1 MKYIINERQYRLLTE
16 EEQEVLQI
24 SSLNVFGG
32 WESLQKL
39 LERKGNPLYSFEGYL
54 NLRGTNIES
63 LGSLT
68 SVGGSLFLNGCENLT
83 SLGSLTS
90 VGSSLDLRG
99 TNIESL
105 GNLTSVGGSL
115 DLRTTNIESI
125 GALTSVGGNLNL
137 TGCKKLT
144 SLGNLTSVGGIL
156 DLKRTPI
163 SRKYSRAEIRQMV
176 KVDGDIYL

>member
-32 WESLQKL
+32 WEALQKF

-54 NLRGTNIES
+54 NLRGKNIESLGNLTSVGSSLDLRGTNIES

-83 SLGSLTS
+83 SLGNLTS
-90 VGSSLDLRG
+90 VGGLLDLRG
-99 TNIESL
+99 TNI
-105 GNLTSVGGSL
+105 
-115 DLRTTNIESI
+115 
-125 GALTSVGGNLNL
+125 
-137 TGCKKLT
+137 
-144 SLGNLTSVGGIL
+144 
-156 DLKRTPI
+156 
-163 SRKYSRAEIRQMV
+163 
-176 KVDGDIYL
+176 

>member
-32 WESLQKL
+32 WEALQKF

-63 LGSLT
+63 LGNLT
-68 SVGGSLFLNGCENLT
+68 SVGN
-83 SLGSLTS
+83 
-90 VGSSLDLRG
+90 SLDLRT

-115 DLRTTNIESI
+115 
-125 GALTSVGGNLNL
+125 NLI
-137 TGCKKLT
+137 GCKKLT

-163 SRKYSRAEIRQMV
+163 SRKYSRAEIRQLV

>member
-32 WESLQKL
+32 WEALQKF
-39 LERKGNPLYSFEGYL
+39 LEKKDNPLYSFEGYL

-68 SVGGSLFLNGCENLT
+68 SVGN
-83 SLGSLTS
+83 
-90 VGSSLDLRG
+90 SLDLRG

-105 GNLTSVGGSL
+105 GNLTSVGNSL
-115 DLRTTNIESI
+115 DLRTTNIESL
-125 GALTSVGGNLNL
+125 GNLTSVGGSLNL
-137 TGCKKLT
+137 IGCKKLT
-144 SLGNLTSVGGIL
+144 SLENLTSVGGIL

>member
-32 WESLQKL
+32 WEALQKF
-39 LERKGNPLYSFEGYL
+39 LEKKDNPLYSFEGYL

-68 SVGGSLFLNGCENLT
+68 SVGN
-83 SLGSLTS
+83 
-90 VGSSLDLRG
+90 SLDLRT

-115 DLRTTNIESI
+115 
-125 GALTSVGGNLNL
+125 NLI
-137 TGCKKLT
+137 GCKKLT

>member
-24 SSLNVFGG
+24 SSLNIFGG
-32 WESLQKL
+32 WEALQKF

-63 LGSLT
+63 LGNLT
-68 SVGGSLFLNGCENLT
+68 SVGN
-83 SLGSLTS
+83 
-90 VGSSLDLRG
+90 SLDLRT

-105 GNLTSVGGSL
+105 GNLTSVGGNL
-115 DLRTTNIESI
+115 DLRYNKI
-125 GALTSVGGNLNL
+125 
-137 TGCKKLT
+137 K

>member
-32 WESLQKL
+32 WEALQKF

-63 LGSLT
+63 LGNLTSVGGSLDLRGTNIESLGILT
-68 SVGGSLFLNGCENLT
+68 SVGGSLFLNGCENIT
-83 SLGSLTS
+83 SLG
-90 VGSSLDLRG
+90 
-99 TNIESL
+99 NI
-105 GNLTSVGGSL
+105 TSVGGL
-115 DLRTTNIESI
+115 
-125 GALTSVGGNLNL
+125 
-137 TGCKKLT
+137 
-144 SLGNLTSVGGIL
+144 L
-156 DLKRTPI
+156 DLKGTPI

-176 KVDGDIYL
+176 KVDGEIYF

>member
-1 MKYIINERQYRLLTE
+1 MKYIINEHQYRLLTEE

-32 WESLQKL
+32 WEPLQKF

-54 NLRGTNIES
+54 N
-63 LGSLT
+63 
-68 SVGGSLFLNGCENLT
+68 
-83 SLGSLTS
+83 
-90 VGSSLDLRG
+90 LRG

>member
-24 SSLNVFGG
+24 SSLNIFGG
-32 WESLQKL
+32 WEALQKF

-63 LGSLT
+63 LGNLT
-68 SVGGSLFLNGCENLT
+68 SVGN
-83 SLGSLTS
+83 
-90 VGSSLDLRG
+90 SLDLRT

-105 GNLTSVGGSL
+105 GNLTSVGGNL
-115 DLRTTNIESI
+115 DLRYNKI
-125 GALTSVGGNLNL
+125 
-137 TGCKKLT
+137 K

-163 SRKYSRAEIRQMV
+163 SRKYSRTEIRQMV

>member
-32 WESLQKL
+32 WEALQKF

-63 LGSLT
+63 LGNLT
-68 SVGGSLFLNGCENLT
+68 SVGN
-83 SLGSLTS
+83 
-90 VGSSLDLRG
+90 SLDLRT

-105 GNLTSVGGSL
+105 GNLTSVGGNL
-115 DLRTTNIESI
+115 DLRYNKI
-125 GALTSVGGNLNL
+125 
-137 TGCKKLT
+137 K

>member
-16 EEQEVLQI
+16 EEEQELLQI

-32 WESLQKL
+32 WEPLQKF
-39 LERKGNPLYSFEGYL
+39 LEKKDNPLYSFEGYL
-54 NLRGTNIES
+54 NLRGTNIE
-63 LGSLT
+63 
-68 SVGGSLFLNGCENLT
+68 

-115 DLRTTNIESI
+115 DLRTTNIESL

-163 SRKYSRAEIRQMV
+163 SRKYSREEIRQMI

>member
-24 SSLNVFGG
+24 SSLNIFGG
-32 WESLQKL
+32 WEALQKF

-83 SLGSLTS
+83 SLGNLTS
-90 VGSSLDLRG
+90 VGGNLDLRG

-105 GNLTSVGGSL
+105 GNLTSVGNSL
-115 DLRTTNIESI
+115 DLRTTNIESL
-125 GALTSVGGNLNL
+125 GNLTSVGGNLDLRYN
-137 TGCKKLT
+137 KIK

>member
-24 SSLNVFGG
+24 SSLNIFGG
-32 WESLQKL
+32 WEALQKF

-83 SLGSLTS
+83 SLG
-90 VGSSLDLRG
+90 
-99 TNIESL
+99 
-105 GNLTSVGGSL
+105 
-115 DLRTTNIESI
+115 
-125 GALTSVGGNLNL
+125 
-137 TGCKKLT
+137 
-144 SLGNLTSVGGIL
+144 NLTSVGGIL